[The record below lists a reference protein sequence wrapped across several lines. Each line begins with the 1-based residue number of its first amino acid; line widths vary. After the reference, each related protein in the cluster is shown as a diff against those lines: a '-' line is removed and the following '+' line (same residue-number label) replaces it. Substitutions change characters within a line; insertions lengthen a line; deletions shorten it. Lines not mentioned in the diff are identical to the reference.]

1 MKMRITKRH
10 LNKIIKEE
18 IEAEKKLLKAIEGL
32 ADKIEELDVSV
43 DFLSAAFVGQD
54 PVSVGAAQKTLGRVY
69 RAPPPPDAA
78 PRQAAGRRL
87 VREADVPTT
96 YNLRL
101 VPLQE
106 NFILEATGGT
116 SRDQILRGVVGGEP
130 TDEEEGLIE
139 DLHKIISERR
149 PLELVPLQVNFI
161 LEAADGEK
169 PYRDQIL
176 VDLANGKPPSDKKM
190 RLINTLDNLFWDS

>member
-69 RAPPPPDAA
+69 RAPPAAA
-78 PRQAAGRRL
+78 PRRAAGQRL

-96 YNLRL
+96 YNLKL